1 MKRNIVISFLILY
14 SILFISKKLELHFPE
29 LINSYLSDLL
39 CIPIVLSI
47 ARYGV
52 AYWINDAHFQLN
64 RWHMAFACLAF
75 IGVFELA
82 LPSYNSVYTSDT
94 FDALMYIIG
103 TIIFDRFQTPS
114 LISSRKLDPIEF

>member
-1 MKRNIVISFLILY
+1 
-14 SILFISKKLELHFPE
+14 
-29 LINSYLSDLL
+29 
-39 CIPIVLSI
+39 
-47 ARYGV
+47 
-52 AYWINDAHFQLN
+52 
-64 RWHMAFACLAF
+64 MAFACLAF